1 LLNATANQLLFL
13 EKLMT
18 PITNR
23 STLAACAVAA
33 LAVLSGC
40 AAQAPAPAATPAAAP
55 AAARALAAPA
65 AAAASAEV
73 FTIVAYAPGQSLS
86 TTKQEPLQV
95 SYSEKKGDAVVQSV
109 AVANGAAT
117 IKGQLG
123 TVRGS
128 SWAGLGMIFNHGV
141 EPAAQNLSAYK
152 TVKITVASPTAS
164 SLRVRLSGSDQK
176 TLDQGCYP
184 VFFLQGVTATPK
196 EFSIPI
202 ARFEPEQWCGENAR
216 RVSATITQVSGME
229 VVDIAQT
236 NKPTEISVS
245 KIELIK

>member
-1 LLNATANQLLFL
+1 
-13 EKLMT
+13 MT
-18 PITNR
+18 TITNR

-40 AAQAPAPAATPAAAP
+40 ASQLPAPAAPAAAP
-55 AAARALAAPA
+55 AAAARAPAAPA
-65 AAAASAEV
+65 ASADV
-73 FTIVAYAPGQSLS
+73 FTIVAYASGQTLS

-109 AVANGAAT
+109 GVANGMAT

-229 VVDIAQT
+229 VVDTAQT

-245 KIELIK
+245 KIELVK